1 MRFRTRLFLGILG
14 VLLAGLVVL
23 VSLAQLELRGELEQQ
38 YREEL
43 TRTAAVAAMAVRDR
57 DLTDALADSL
67 GEAGGLRVTFVARD
81 GTVIGDS
88 DVDRAALPRVENH
101 GDRPEIRAALDGR
114 AGVATRA
121 SETVSRRLIYVAVP
135 HPSGVVRL
143 ARPLDDLR
151 TAITRSRRL
160 LFAGGTLALLVAAAL
175 SLLIV
180 RLLPRPLRKVR
191 ETAKAIA
198 AGDLSRRVRASGSDV
213 VANLG
218 HAIDEMAEQ
227 LESTVDDLSR
237 EKGDLTAL
245 FEGLEDGVAVVDG
258 SGIVVRANTAFKHW
272 AGRVDLVGERFGTLF
287 RDPRIGETAARAVD
301 GRATSC
307 ESSVGDRTLL
317 MSAQPH
323 GGGAVVLMR
332 DLTQLRQLE
341 GVRRDFVANV
351 SHELKTPLT
360 GILGFAEP
368 LAEGDLPA
376 EQAQLFAERIGANAR
391 RMRDLLSDLLDLA
404 RVESGTWEPIRQAI
418 QLDGSARA
426 VWSGLAP
433 TPEDRNVSLL
443 VHPSAD
449 LAVDADPDSLH
460 HIFHNLLDNALRF
473 TPDGGTIEVHAR
485 RDDGQ
490 TIVEVRDHG
499 PGIARQHLERVFER
513 FYRVDAA
520 RDRTSGGT
528 GLGLSIVKH
537 LVVAHGGDVG
547 VRSELGEGAT
557 FWFTLPT
564 SGASPA

>member
-1 MRFRTRLFLGILG
+1 MRFGTRLFLGILG

-23 VSLAQLELRGELEQQ
+23 VSLVQLELRGELEKQ

-43 TRTAAVAAMAVRDR
+43 ARTALVAATSLHDR
-57 DLTDALADSL
+57 DLTDSLADSI
-67 GEAGGLRVTFVARD
+67 GAASGLRVTFVSRD
-81 GTVIGDS
+81 GTVLGDS
-88 DVDRAALPRVENH
+88 EVDLAALPRVENH
-101 GDRPEIRAALDGR
+101 GDRPEIRDALGGR
-114 AGVATRA
+114 TGVGTRA

-135 HPSGVVRL
+135 HPAGVVRL

-160 LFAGGTLALLVAAAL
+160 LFAGGALAMLVAAAL
-175 SLLIV
+175 SLFIV
-180 RLLPRPLRKVR
+180 RLLPRPLRRVR

-198 AGDLSRRVRASGSDV
+198 AGDLSRRVRATGSDL

-227 LESTVDDLSR
+227 LERTVDDLSR
-237 EKGDLTAL
+237 EKGDLSAL

-258 SGIVVRANTAFKHW
+258 TGIVVRANTAFRHW
-272 AGRVDLVGERFGTLF
+272 AGRVDLVGVRFGTLF
-287 RDPRIGETAARAVD
+287 RDPRIGETVSRAVD
-301 GRATSC
+301 GQAASC

-317 MSAQPH
+317 MSAQSY

-332 DLTQLRQLE
+332 DLTKLRQLE

-368 LAEGDLPA
+368 LAEGDLPP
-376 EQAQLFAERIGANAR
+376 EQARLFAERIGANAR

-404 RVESGTWEPIRQAI
+404 RVESGTWAPIRQVVR
-418 QLDGSARA
+418 LDHSARTA
-426 VWSGLAP
+426 WSDLAP
-433 TPEDRNVSLL
+433 MPDDRNVRL
-443 VHPSAD
+443 VVDASAG

-473 TPDGGTIEVHAR
+473 SPDDGTVEIRAR
-485 RDDGQ
+485 REEGR
-490 TIVEVRDHG
+490 TIVEVRDQG
-499 PGIARQHLERVFER
+499 QGIAQQHLERVFER
-513 FYRVDAA
+513 FYRVDSS
-520 RDRTSGGT
+520 RDRESGGT

-547 VRSELGEGAT
+547 VRSELGDGAT

-564 SGASPA
+564 SGATAA